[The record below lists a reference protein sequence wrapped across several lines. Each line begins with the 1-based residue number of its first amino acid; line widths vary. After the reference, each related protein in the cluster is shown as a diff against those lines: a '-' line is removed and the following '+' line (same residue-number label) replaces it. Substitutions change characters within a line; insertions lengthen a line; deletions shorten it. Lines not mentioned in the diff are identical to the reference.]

1 MNPQLGSEN
10 YYSRYYYFNF
20 QTDINGDGLPDYV
33 YVYHYPDSPSYYKM
47 RDCVYLSNGQGW
59 DLAYRCV
66 VEPKSISG
74 RGHPYR
80 LVYYGD
86 CAG

>member
-1 MNPQLGSEN
+1 MGSEN
-10 YYSRYYYFNF
+10 DYSRYYYFNF

-33 YVYHYPDSPSYYKM
+33 YVCHYPDSPSYKM
-47 RDCVYLSNGQGW
+47 LDCVYLSNGQGW

-66 VEPKSISG
+66 A
-74 RGHPYR
+74 YR
-80 LVYYGD
+80 NGTFYGD